1 MTEGRNLSLD
11 VPFDRRTI
19 PLLMRRQ
26 AALLGPKELAIC
38 ESRNI
43 TFEGAC
49 LAASSRAHQLA
60 HGGVNTGHRV
70 LIMGPNGAEL
80 IEWILGTVW
89 RGAVA
94 VPVNPRLRGRQLAH
108 VLSHSDPYLALVEKE
123 FLPVVL
129 DALAGVDGGL
139 RQIWVYGGS
148 RSRATVASTVK
159 NTVPVSGVPETD
171 GTMDSHVAQ
180 PGDTAFILYTSGT
193 TGLPK
198 GVCCPHAQFYWWA
211 RLISDHLAIS
221 EEDRLYTTLPLCHT
235 NAISTLCQALLTG
248 STAVFGERFSAS
260 SFMPT
265 LAETGATVT
274 YMMGAMA
281 KILLDQPRSSA
292 DRAHRVRLA
301 LSPATPRDTVL
312 EFQER
317 FGIRL
322 VEGYGST
329 ETNKVMSN
337 LLGGY
342 RPGTM
347 GKLVPEFEAKVV
359 DENDVDVPDGNS
371 GELVLRHSEPFS
383 FATGYFRDPEETVA
397 RWRNLWFHT
406 GDRVIRDRDG
416 SFLFVDRLGDSI
428 RRKGE
433 NISSYE
439 IELVLSSHPDVHL
452 AAVVPTKSESGEEEI
467 RAFIVLGQGRE
478 PRPVDV
484 ISYCR
489 RELAEFAIPRFIDFV
504 SSLPKTS
511 TGKLQKYLL
520 REVPLGQETWDRTRY
535 EGERAG

>member
-1 MTEGRNLSLD
+1 MIGGRNLSLD

-19 PLLMRRQ
+19 PLLMQRQ

-60 HGGVNTGHRV
+60 HGGINPGDRV
-70 LIMGPNGAEL
+70 LIMGKNGAEL
-80 IEWILGTVW
+80 IEWILATVW
-89 RGAVA
+89 LGAVA

-108 VLSHSDPYLALVEKE
+108 VLSHSDPYLALVAKE

-129 DALAGVDGGL
+129 DALTGADGGL

-148 RSRATVASTVK
+148 RSRATVARTVK
-159 NTVPVSGVPETD
+159 NTVPVSGVPETA
-171 GTMDSHVAQ
+171 GTVDAHAAQ

-211 RLISDHLAIS
+211 RLISEHLAIS
-221 EEDRLYTTLPLCHT
+221 EEDTLYTTLPLCHT

-260 SFMPT
+260 SFMLT

-342 RPGTM
+342 LPGTM

-359 DENDVDVPDGNS
+359 DENDVDVPDGNP

-416 SFLFVDRLGDSI
+416 SFLFVDRLKDSI

-467 RAFIVLGQGRE
+467 RAFIVLAQGRE
-478 PRPVDV
+478 PRPGDI

-511 TGKLQKYLL
+511 TGKLQKYSL

-535 EGERAG
+535 EGERSG